1 MTDPLD
7 PNSPRVVEHNA
18 AGGVVGEL
26 PSFTH
31 HDASLA
37 LTLIIFPA
45 SGMTASGTQR
55 RFFVYLDTVPN
66 GPKAP
71 PAWLEASA
79 STVFQN
85 PAMVMGNVNDEGPGF
100 MGTMQRTG
108 EQSNW
113 YGHHTKLLTSAG
125 EWGSHTRVS
134 AQVYGVVEGPRY
146 RVDQPELRVLETV
159 SFAGVAGD
167 ITLRVFTVLTTSTV
181 WQTHVLF
188 ENAATAAGAIT
199 GASFFVSNDVD
210 IADAGNDLASHDATR
225 DMSVVQDAVVTP
237 FFVLAGPPSTAHTC
251 NYYSTTHDE
260 VLANTLTNQNG
271 STGDVGVALQW
282 PLPDVAPG
290 SAASLRFTSALVED
304 LQAARD
310 IRAAYVGTPPAITV
324 GALENVP

>member
-1 MTDPLD
+1 VTDPLD

-18 AGGVVGEL
+18 AGGVLGEL

-31 HDASLA
+31 HDASLG
-37 LTLIIFPA
+37 LTLVIVPA
-45 SGMTASGTQR
+45 SGMTAAGTQR

-71 PAWLEASA
+71 PGWWEASA
-79 STVFQN
+79 STVFGN
-85 PAMVMGNVNDEGPGF
+85 PAMFMGNINDEGPGF
-100 MGTMQRTG
+100 MGTLERTG

-125 EWGSHTRVS
+125 EWGSHARVS

-159 SFAGVAGD
+159 SSAGVAGD
-167 ITLRVFTVLTTSTV
+167 LTVRVFTVLTTSTV

-188 ENAATAAGAIT
+188 ENAPTAAAAIT
-199 GASFFVSNDVD
+199 GASFFVSNDLD
-210 IADAGNDLASHDATR
+210 IGDAGNDLASYDAMR

-237 FFVLAGPPSTAHTC
+237 FFVLAGPASTAHTC
-251 NYYSTTHDE
+251 NDYSATHEE
-260 VLANTLTNQNG
+260 VLANTLINQNG
-271 STGDVGVALQW
+271 YAGDVGVAFQW

-290 SAASLRFTSALVED
+290 TAASLRFTSALVDD

-310 IRAAYVGTPPAITV
+310 VRAAYVGTPPAITV
-324 GALENVP
+324 GAMENAP